1 MAPQSAMASSQ
12 NINEEAD
19 HNRDWETWKKVD
31 GIKFKPTA
39 EVLIFVYLAG
49 MVSGSTDGPIF
60 PLIQEVDVYQYEP
73 SKLKSKA
80 HDFGDGKVYFFSRV
94 QKKYKKGSIR
104 ERKAKGG
111 FWKTGKC
118 NPVRGKDGDTGTE
131 RSLTY
136 YRHDPESGEKPIKT
150 HWLMREYMLLKRPKN
165 DKESMVGCKVKI
177 YISDAFSN

>member
-1 MAPQSAMASSQ
+1 M
-12 NINEEAD
+12 
-19 HNRDWETWKKVD
+19 
-31 GIKFKPTA
+31 
-39 EVLIFVYLAG
+39 
-49 MVSGSTDGPIF
+49 
-60 PLIQEVDVYQYEP
+60 
-73 SKLKSKA
+73 
-80 HDFGDGKVYFFSRV
+80 YFFSRV

-118 NPVRGKDGDTGTE
+118 NTVRGKDGGTGTE

-136 YRHDPESGEKPIKT
+136 YSYRDDRKPGEKPKPIKT
-150 HWLMREYMLLKRPKN
+150 HWLMREYMLKRPKN